1 MKKIVSVMLAVMILF
16 SVFTLVTSAVD
27 VPVISFTADKT
38 TVEADEVVTVTV
50 ATSANSKICAFT
62 ASVVFD
68 ADKFEV
74 VSTNVPSGSA
84 LGATHVDGNK
94 VNFALATLGA
104 IDDTVTTLFTVQ
116 LKVKASGG
124 QIGLNVTEAYCE
136 DNGVDVNVTEGIKA
150 TLSPIVITVSE
161 TPSETPSEP
170 VVPSEPCA
178 DGHVWSSW
186 ARIKKPTC
194 STKGEKIRNCK
205 ICGAD
210 ERGYIDIVP
219 SAHKAGAM
227 KTKVPATAT
236 KNGVAVIPCIYCGKE
251 LETEVIPMLG
261 DIRNPVIPNTDAVA

>member
-16 SVFTLVTSAVD
+16 SAFTLVTSAVD
-27 VPVISFTADKT
+27 VPAISLTADKT
-38 TVEADEVVTVTV
+38 TVEVNEVVTVTV

-74 VSTNVPSGSA
+74 VSTNVPGGSV
-84 LGATHVDGNK
+84 LGATNVVGNK
-94 VNFALATLGA
+94 VNFALTTLGA
-104 IDDTVTTLFTVQ
+104 IDDATTTLFTVQ
-116 LKVKASGG
+116 LKAKATGG
-124 QIGLNVTEAYCE
+124 QIRLNVTEVYCA
-136 DNGVDVNVTEGIKA
+136 DGDDYVDVTEGVKA
-150 TLSPIVITVSE
+150 TLSPIVITVKEAAS
-161 TPSETPSEP
+161 TPVT
-170 VVPSEPCA
+170 PSEPCA

-194 STKGEKIRNCK
+194 SAKGEKIRNCK

-210 ERGYIDIVP
+210 EKGYIDIDP

-227 KTKVPATAT
+227 KTKTPATAT
-236 KNGVAVIPCIYCGKE
+236 KNGVAVIPCVYCGKE